1 MYELLGICVVL
12 SALLTLNACASF
24 ATAIA
29 WQVFAPFT
37 LRFSARTRAD
47 ILFTMGIAAPALAAI
62 SVTLFLI
69 PSYLTYEP
77 RSTSEVVSKKL
88 AALAIISLA
97 GVAFAFWR
105 AARSWFATR
114 TLRKEWMA
122 ISERIYLP
130 GTTIPTFRIAHRFP
144 IIAVVGTLRPRLF
157 IAADVLRSLNKDEL
171 AAAIAHERGHLAA
184 RDNFRRT
191 LLRICRDTLFLVPFG
206 RAVDR
211 VWAETA
217 ECAADEFAAQCSPA
231 TALNLA
237 SALVTIAKMV
247 PVGARADVPL
257 AAYLVG
263 VAENQGVKARIRRL
277 IEIASTDVHK
287 GKGNRGPV
295 HRFPLVSLIG
305 LALFAALVGSNAK
318 VLIAVHALI
327 ERAVSLLC

>member
-144 IIAVVGTLRPRLF
+144 IIAVVGTLRPQLF
-157 IAADVLRSLNKDEL
+157 IAADVLRSLNKEEL

-287 GKGNRGPV
+287 RNGGTVRWL
-295 HRFPLVSLIG
+295 PLTSLIG
-305 LALFAALVGSNAK
+305 LSVFAVLVASNAK
-318 VLIAVHALI
+318 VLIAVHAVI